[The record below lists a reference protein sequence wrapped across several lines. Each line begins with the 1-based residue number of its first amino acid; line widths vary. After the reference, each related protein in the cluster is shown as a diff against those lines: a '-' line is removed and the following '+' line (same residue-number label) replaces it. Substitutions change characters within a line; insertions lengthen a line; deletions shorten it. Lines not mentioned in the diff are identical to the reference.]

1 MRFVANRVRLLEK
14 RKRVLAAKGPG
25 TWGKRSL
32 SGQHQ
37 EAEVAS
43 GPQPEPSPIPLTLY
57 QGLTKKLLKW
67 GH

>member
-1 MRFVANRVRLLEK
+1 MPK
-14 RKRVLAAKGPG
+14 RPG
-25 TWGKRSL
+25 DLGEGNL

-43 GPQPEPSPIPLTLY
+43 GPQPETSPIPLTLC
-57 QGLTKKLLKW
+57 QGLTGQLLNR